1 MRTAYCRQKKDYFD
15 KYNKLLDK
23 MKRYRILSF
32 DFDKRVRLLVNLV
45 DGKEEENV
53 KKQRLENRRKVE
65 EELIATYGELN
76 KEAKKDNFIALGSK
90 PFSIVAF
97 HNRFFEQIRT
107 SFIMGAYYPALTG
120 ACALGERILNYLILI
135 LRDDYKG
142 SHEYKSIYR
151 KDSFDDWDIPINALS
166 SWGVLLPRVAKD
178 FQRLKEMRN
187 KSIHFRPEVDYNDYE
202 LALEA
207 IHCLKDIIGN
217 QFSAIGPKPWFMLN
231 IPGEVYIRK
240 DWESKPFIKRIYLP
254 NCQLVGPKHSVKSL
268 SAEIIVDDNF
278 EYDNMEISDEQF
290 AELRRKYQGCL
301 RRK

>member
-1 MRTAYCRQKKDYFD
+1 
-15 KYNKLLDK
+15 

-32 DFDKRVRLLVNLV
+32 DFDNRVRLLV
-45 DGKEEENV
+45 DPIGEKWEENV
-53 KKQRLENRRKVE
+53 RKQHLANRQQIE
-65 EELIATYGELN
+65 EGLIASYGELY
-76 KEAKKDNFIALGSK
+76 KEAKKDNFISLESK
-90 PFSIVAF
+90 PFSILAF

-135 LRDDYKG
+135 LRDDYKDT
-142 SHEYKSIYR
+142 HEYKSIYR

-240 DWESKPFIKRIYLP
+240 DWESKPLIKRIYLP
-254 NCQLVGPKHSVKSL
+254 NCQLVGPKHSIKSL
-268 SAEIIVDDNF
+268 TPEVSVDDNF
-278 EYDNMEISDEQF
+278 EYDDMEISDEQF
-290 AELRRKYQGCL
+290 AELRRKSNGRL
-301 RRK
+301 RRT